1 MDKQQEEITDI
12 QYITA
17 LLEKVFERTNKIQA
31 LESNFSDMIFYS
43 LLISVFGIGLVL
55 LANRF
60 IPENF
65 LNFSNVQPYISII
78 IFIATL
84 ILLIITKTVMTPA
97 KKSKKMRK

>member
-1 MDKQQEEITDI
+1 MDKQQEELTDI

-17 LLEKVFERTNKIQA
+17 LLEKVFERTNKIQV

>member
-65 LNFSNVQPYISII
+65 LKHSTLSFHNYIYSNANTSNNH
-78 IFIATL
+78 
-84 ILLIITKTVMTPA
+84 KNCDD
-97 KKSKKMRK
+97 SC

>member
-1 MDKQQEEITDI
+1 MDKQQEELTDI

-17 LLEKVFERTNKIQA
+17 LLEKVFERTNKIQV

-65 LNFSNVQPYISII
+65 LNFSNVQPYLSII
-78 IFIATL
+78 IFIVTL